1 LAQKI
6 PENFLTFSGKKMEHL
21 PPNPLFH
28 KPQSIVAAKNIL
40 YAVLFL
46 EIITWSVARWMPGS
60 YSPVSAQTVVTLLVT
75 VAIIFA
81 LIKCVTMGMKW
92 ARIVL
97 LVLFVLAM
105 AFYVWAFRAM
115 WQTNMLLAV
124 LTLLEV
130 ALGAA
135 AMGFLFARESTL
147 WFDRVREKAADEP
160 HKMKHPE

>member
-1 LAQKI
+1 LRAI

-46 EIITWSVARWMPGS
+46 EIIDWAVARWMPGS
-60 YSPVSAQTVVTLLVT
+60 VSAVSAQTIVTLIAT
-75 VAIIFA
+75 VAILFA
-81 LIKCVTMGMKW
+81 LIKLVTMGMKW

-105 AFYVWAFRAM
+105 AFYVWAFSAM

-147 WFDRVREKAADEP
+147 WFDRVREKATDEP

>member
-1 LAQKI
+1 MRAI

-21 PPNPLFH
+21 PPSPLFH

-46 EIITWSVARWMPGS
+46 EIIDWAVARWMPGS
-60 YSPVSAQTVVTLLVT
+60 FSPVSAQTIVTLIVT
-75 VAIIFA
+75 VGILFA

-105 AFYVWAFRAM
+105 AFYVWAFSAM

-160 HKMKHPE
+160 HKMKQPE